1 MSIHRSLKSKN
12 VLTRSRNVLSRTE
25 RIEALRKAEKWE
37 EGRSVFGLP
46 SARAQ
51 QPRKKKK
58 ELPAEAVA
66 AQEAETAES
75 GDSK

>member
-12 VLTRSRNVLSRTE
+12 MLTRSRNVLSRTE

-46 SARAQ
+46 SVRVQ

-66 AQEAETAES
+66 AQEAETPEGTGS
-75 GDSK
+75 E

>member
-25 RIEALRKAEKWE
+25 RIEALKKAEKWA

-46 SARAQ
+46 SVRVQ
-51 QPRKKKK
+51 QPRKKK

-66 AQEAETAES
+66 AQEAEGPES
-75 GDSK
+75 SGSE

>member
-25 RIEALRKAEKWE
+25 RIEALKKAEKWE

-46 SARAQ
+46 SVRVQ
-51 QPRKKKK
+51 QPRKKKG
-58 ELPAEAVA
+58 LPAEAVA
-66 AQEAETAES
+66 AREAEEPES
-75 GDSK
+75 SESE